1 MKIFVDVNFMVM
13 YGEIRRVNK
22 RKGVMKFLF
31 FSISF
36 YGYLYGLFYENLGV

>member
-22 RKGVMKFLF
+22 RKGVLIFLF

-36 YGYLYGLFYENLGV
+36 YGYLYGLFDENLGV